1 MKPANQ
7 GTLPEYLDLYT
18 YLFHVLCECQLQQT
32 IHGLVFFS
40 NTISSSSEKDV
51 QQIKTEHLWKWIISL
66 NDCRWVRNSK
76 TMQNLWQVGMKPYET
91 PDFTACFPWPP
102 ALLGDANLCK
112 VPLEGLG
119 IKDQCL
125 AVAAPLQQDSRG
137 SKSLFPGGSRKLI
150 RQRHLSPS
158 THARGHSKLRTI
170 ALGSEAP
177 TQVCSVLRIQTTELG
192 EQMPLAHLK
201 ASLAKIMSEETSKE
215 IFFQWLYEVDV
226 YVTL

>member
-1 MKPANQ
+1 MGAEFQNNAK
-7 GTLPEYLDLYT
+7 
-18 YLFHVLCECQLQQT
+18 
-32 IHGLVFFS
+32 LVAG
-40 NTISSSSEKDV
+40 
-51 QQIKTEHLWKWIISL
+51 
-66 NDCRWVRNSK
+66 R
-76 TMQNLWQVGMKPYET
+76 YET

-125 AVAAPLQQDSRG
+125 AVAAPLQQDS
-137 SKSLFPGGSRKLI
+137 KSLFPGGSRKLI

-170 ALGSEAP
+170 TLGIKSP

-192 EQMPLAHLK
+192 EQTPLAHLK

-215 IFFQWLYEVDV
+215 IFFQ
-226 YVTL
+226 

>member
-1 MKPANQ
+1 
-7 GTLPEYLDLYT
+7 
-18 YLFHVLCECQLQQT
+18 
-32 IHGLVFFS
+32 
-40 NTISSSSEKDV
+40 
-51 QQIKTEHLWKWIISL
+51 
-66 NDCRWVRNSK
+66 
-76 TMQNLWQVGMKPYET
+76 MQNLWQVGMKPYET

-158 THARGHSKLRTI
+158 THAKRPQQAQDNCSWEQVNDPSLLCPTDPNHRTWR
-170 ALGSEAP
+170 ADASGSPEGF
-177 TQVCSVLRIQTTELG
+177 LG
-192 EQMPLAHLK
+192 ENH
-201 ASLAKIMSEETSKE
+201 E
-215 IFFQWLYEVDV
+215 
-226 YVTL
+226 